1 MQPDRPLS
9 GPLALLRPTF
19 HKARIIRARLG
30 YRGTL
35 IIGKDFTTGSGLV
48 LATEG
53 PVHIGDR
60 VRFGRGV
67 HIETAIQV
75 GDDVLISSYVGFIGN
90 DHPFDD
96 STKTVFSQGRARQAT
111 IRLEGD
117 NLIGFGAVI
126 VGNVTIGKGAIIGA
140 RSVVTRDVPPN
151 TVSYGA
157 PAKVR
162 RPRYAE

>member
-1 MQPDRPLS
+1 M
-9 GPLALLRPTF
+9 
-19 HKARIIRARLG
+19 RARLG
-30 YRGTL
+30 YQGELT
-35 IIGKDFTTGSGLV
+35 IGKDFAIGSGLI

-53 PVHIGDR
+53 PLRIGDR

-67 HIETAIQV
+67 HIETALEI
-75 GDDVLISSYVGFIGN
+75 GNDVLVSSYVGFVGN

-96 STKTVFSQGRARQAT
+96 PTKTIFSQGRARQAT

-117 NLIGFGAVI
+117 NLVGFGAVI
-126 VGNVTIGKGAIIGA
+126 VGNVTIGKGAVIGA

-157 PAKVR
+157 PARVR
-162 RPRYAE
+162 RQRYA

>member
-9 GPLALLRPTF
+9 GALAFMRPAF

-30 YRGTL
+30 YQGVL
-35 IIGKDFTTGSGLV
+35 IIGNDFTTGSGLV

-53 PVHIGDR
+53 PVRIGDR

-67 HIETAIQV
+67 HIETALEI

-90 DHPFDD
+90 DHPFNDP
-96 STKTVFSQGRARQAT
+96 TKTIFSQGRARQAT

-126 VGNVTIGKGAIIGA
+126 LGNVTIGRGAIIGA
-140 RSVVTRDVPPN
+140 RSVVTKDLPPN

-157 PAKVR
+157 PAKVQR
-162 RPRYAE
+162 RRYAE

>member
-1 MQPDRPLS
+1 
-9 GPLALLRPTF
+9 
-19 HKARIIRARLG
+19 
-30 YRGTL
+30 
-35 IIGKDFTTGSGLV
+35 
-48 LATEG
+48 
-53 PVHIGDR
+53 
-60 VRFGRGV
+60 V
-67 HIETAIQV
+67 HIETALEI
-75 GDDVLISSYVGFIGN
+75 GDDVLISSYVGFVGN

-96 STKTVFSQGRARQAT
+96 STTTVFSQGRATQST

-151 TVSYGA
+151 TVSYGT

-162 RPRYAE
+162 RQRYGE

>member
-1 MQPDRPLS
+1 MRPDRRLT
-9 GPLALLRPTF
+9 GPLALMRPAF
-19 HKARIIRARLG
+19 RKVRILRARLG
-30 YRGTL
+30 YQGT
-35 IIGKDFTTGSGLV
+35 ITIGRDFTTGSGLV

-67 HIETAIQV
+67 HIETALEI
-75 GDDVLISSYVGFIGN
+75 GDDVLISSYVGFVGN

-96 STKTVFSQGRARQAT
+96 PTKTVFSQGRATQAT

-126 VGNVTIGKGAIIGA
+126 VGNVTIGRGAIIGA
-140 RSVVTRDVPPN
+140 RSVVTGDVPPN
-151 TVSYGA
+151 TVTYGA

-162 RPRYAE
+162 RQRHAE

>member
-1 MQPDRPLS
+1 MRP
-9 GPLALLRPTF
+9 AV
-19 HKARIIRARLG
+19 HKARLIRARLG
-30 YRGTL
+30 YQGTL
-35 IIGKDFTTGSGLV
+35 TIGRDFTTGSGLV

-67 HIETAIQV
+67 HIETALEI
-75 GDDVLISSYVGFIGN
+75 GDDVLISSYVGFVGN
-90 DHPFDD
+90 DHPFDNP
-96 STKTVFSQGRARQAT
+96 TMTVFSQGRAKQST

-126 VGNVTIGKGAIIGA
+126 VGDVTIGRGAIIGA
-140 RSVVTRDVPPN
+140 RSVVTKDVPPN
-151 TVSYGA
+151 TVSYGT

-162 RPRYAE
+162 RQRYGA